1 MPNTPYLLSSFN
13 ELTNYYN
20 IGNARWRVT
29 NVLGA
34 SEVEEQCV
42 RIL

>member
-13 ELTNYYN
+13 ELTNYNN
-20 IGNARWRVT
+20 IENARWKVM

-34 SEVEEQCV
+34 SEAEV
-42 RIL
+42 